1 MTATPTETLPPN
13 HHGDL
18 PGFSGLT
25 GTIAGL
31 TMLIRRGALARSVAE
46 IAGVARG
53 DHVVDVGSGP
63 GGAAREAARRGARV
77 TGVEP
82 AAVMRKLAAR
92 CTRGAPDIEWVDGL
106 AEDVPLP
113 DGSATVL
120 WSIATVHHW
129 PDLEG
134 GIAEAHRVLAPGG
147 RLAFAERR
155 STVGAT
161 GLASHG
167 WTPDQADRCAEMLV
181 EAGFTNTEIRTVDA
195 GRPHLVLTATRP

>member
-1 MTATPTETLPPN
+1 MNAAPDQTLPPN

-18 PGFSGLT
+18 PGFSGI
-25 GTIAGL
+25 GGAVAGL
-31 TMLIRRGALARSVAE
+31 TMLIRRGPLARRVADLAQVAE
-46 IAGVARG
+46 G

-82 AAVMRKLAAR
+82 ADVMRRVAGW
-92 CTRGAPDIEWVDGL
+92 CTFGSPDIEWVEGV
-106 AEDVPLP
+106 AEDLPLA

-129 PDLEG
+129 PDLDG
-134 GIAEAHRVLAPGG
+134 GIAEAHRVLAPEG
-147 RLAFAERR
+147 RLVFAERK
-155 STVGAT
+155 SKVGAT
-161 GLASHG
+161 GLGSHG
-167 WTPDQADRCAEMLV
+167 WTAAQADACAELLL
-181 EAGFTNTEIRTVDA
+181 EAGFAEAEVQEVEA